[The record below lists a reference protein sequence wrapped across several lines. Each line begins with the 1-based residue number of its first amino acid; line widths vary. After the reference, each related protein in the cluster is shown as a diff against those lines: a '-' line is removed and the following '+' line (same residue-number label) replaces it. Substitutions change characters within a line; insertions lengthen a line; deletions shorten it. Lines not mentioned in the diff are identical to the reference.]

1 VTDTNSGSTSVESK
15 TSLDAFDSFD
25 VEAVRKD
32 FPIFQQT
39 MRGKPL
45 VFLDSAASAQKPR
58 VVVERMSDFYLNEY
72 ASIHR
77 GVYQLSEVA
86 TFEFEKARG
95 KLARFINA
103 ANPREII
110 ITRNATESINLVAQT
125 WGRKNLG
132 RDDEILVTGM
142 EHHANIVPWQMLCQ
156 ETGSK
161 LVVVPLEDDGSL
173 VAGAYE
179 KLLSERTKLVAI
191 GHVSN
196 ALGTIN
202 PIKEMIAAAHALG
215 APVLIDGAQAAPHMA
230 VDVQDLDCDFYAIS
244 GHKTFGPSGVGLLY
258 GKLAILEGMPP
269 YQGGGS
275 MIHTVSFE
283 KTTYAEVPAR
293 FEAGTPDIAGVI
305 AFGTAVDYLMAI
317 GMPAIEAW
325 EQELL
330 VYGTERLLEIPQ
342 VRLIGT
348 AAKKAA
354 VLSFVI
360 EGAHPHDVGSILDQQ
375 GVAIRAGHH
384 CAQPVMERFGVPAT
398 ARASLAF
405 YNTKRDIDTFV
416 GAVHKVLELFG

>member
-1 VTDTNSGSTSVESK
+1 MTTTQSAPSARDDTQTP
-15 TSLDAFDSFD
+15 FD
-25 VEAVRKD
+25 VEAVRRD

-58 VVVERMSDFYLNEY
+58 VVIDRMSDFYLNEY

-103 ANPREII
+103 ANPREVV

-125 WGRKNLG
+125 WGRKHLG
-132 RDDEILVTGM
+132 RDDEILLTGM
-142 EHHANIVPWQMLCQ
+142 EHHANIVPWQMLCG
-156 ETGSK
+156 ETGAK
-161 LVVVPLEDDGSL
+161 LVVVPLADDGSL
-173 VAGAYE
+173 EAGAYE
-179 KLLSERTKLVAI
+179 RLLSDRTKLVAI
-191 GHVSN
+191 AHVSN

-202 PIKEMIAAAHALG
+202 PVKEMIASAHAVG
-215 APVLIDGAQAAPHMA
+215 APVVVDGAQAAPHMA
-230 VDVQDLDCDFYAIS
+230 IDVQDLDCDFYAIS
-244 GHKTFGPSGVGLLY
+244 GHKIFGPSGVGILY
-258 GKLAILEGMPP
+258 GKLAHLDAMPP

-305 AFGTAVDYLMAI
+305 GLGTAVDYLNGI
-317 GMPAIEAW
+317 GMAAIEAW

-330 VYGTERLLEIPQ
+330 AYATGRLSEIPQ

-348 AAKKAA
+348 APNKAA
-354 VLSFVI
+354 VISFVV

-375 GVAIRAGHH
+375 GIAIRAGHH
-384 CAQPVMERFGVPAT
+384 CAQPVMERYGIPAT

-405 YNTKRDIDTFV
+405 YNTKRDIDALV
-416 GAVHKVLELFG
+416 GAIHKVLELFG

>member
-1 VTDTNSGSTSVESK
+1 MG
-15 TSLDAFDSFD
+15 DAVRPLD
-25 VEAVRKD
+25 VEAVRSD
-32 FPIFQQT
+32 FPIFKQT

-58 VVVERMSDFYLNEY
+58 VVIDRMADFYANEY

-77 GVYQLSEVA
+77 GVYQLSELA

-125 WGRKNLG
+125 WGRKHVG
-132 RDDEILVTGM
+132 RDDEILITEM

-156 ETGSK
+156 ETGAK
-161 LVVVPLEDDGSL
+161 LVVVPLDEAGDL
-173 VAGAYE
+173 EAGAYE
-179 KLLSERTKLVAI
+179 KLLSERTKLVAL

-202 PIKEMIAAAHALG
+202 PVREMIALAHAHG
-215 APVLIDGAQAAPHMA
+215 VPVLIDGAQAVPHMA

-244 GHKTFGPSGVGLLY
+244 GHKMFGPSGVGILY
-258 GKLAILEGMPP
+258 GKLAQLEAMPP

-275 MIHTVSFE
+275 MIHTVTFE

-305 AFGTAVDYLMAI
+305 GLGTAVDYLMEL
-317 GMPAIEAW
+317 GLPAIEAW

-330 VYGTERLLEIPQ
+330 AYATARVSEIER

-348 AAKKAA
+348 ARRKAS
-354 VLSFVI
+354 VLSFLI
-360 EGAHPHDVGSILDQQ
+360 EGAHPHDIGSILDQQ

-384 CAQPVMERFGVPAT
+384 CAQPVMERYGIPAT
-398 ARASLAF
+398 ARASFAF
-405 YNTKRDIDTFV
+405 YNTKLDVDTLV
-416 GAVHKVLELFG
+416 GGIHKVLELFD

>member
-1 VTDTNSGSTSVESK
+1 MTPNPSSGDPVK
-15 TSLDAFDSFD
+15 PLD
-25 VEAVRKD
+25 VEAVRRD
-32 FPIFQQT
+32 FPIFEQT

-58 VVVERMSDFYLNEY
+58 VVIERMANFYANEY

-77 GVYQLSEVA
+77 GVYQLSELA

-95 KLARFINA
+95 KLGRFINA
-103 ANPREII
+103 PNPREII

-125 WGRKNLG
+125 WGRKHLH
-132 RDDEILVTGM
+132 RDDEILITGM

-156 ETGSK
+156 ETGAK
-161 LVVVPLEDDGSL
+161 LTVVPLAEDGSL
-173 VAGAYE
+173 EAGAYE
-179 KLLSERTKLVAI
+179 NLLNERTRLVAI

-202 PIKEMIAAAHALG
+202 PVREMIASAHAFG
-215 APVLIDGAQAAPHMA
+215 APVLVDGAQAAPHMA

-244 GHKTFGPSGVGLLY
+244 GHKIFGPSGVGILY
-258 GKLAILEGMPP
+258 GKLAHLDAMPP

-275 MIHTVSFE
+275 MIHTVTFE
-283 KTTYAEVPAR
+283 KTTYAEVPMR

-305 AFGTAVDYLMAI
+305 GLGTAVDYLTGL

-330 VYGTERLLEIPQ
+330 AYATERLSEIPR

-348 AAKKAA
+348 APHKAS
-354 VLSFVI
+354 VISFLI
-360 EGAHPHDVGSILDQQ
+360 EGAHPHDIGSILDQQ

-384 CAQPVMERFGVPAT
+384 CAQPVMERYGIPAT

-405 YNTKRDIDTFV
+405 YNTKQDIDSLV
-416 GAVHKVLELFG
+416 SAIHDVLELFD

>member
-1 VTDTNSGSTSVESK
+1 MTTNPGSKKQTH
-15 TSLDAFDSFD
+15 TTFD
-25 VEAVRKD
+25 VEAIRRD
-32 FPIFQQT
+32 FPIFKQT

-45 VFLDSAASAQKPR
+45 VFLDSAASAQKPQ
-58 VVVERMSDFYLNEY
+58 VVIDRLASFYSDEY

-103 ANPREII
+103 ANPREVI

-125 WGRKNLG
+125 WGRRNLG
-132 RDDEILVTGM
+132 RGDEILITGL
-142 EHHANIVPWQMLCQ
+142 EHHANIVPWQMLCE
-156 ETGSK
+156 ETGAQ
-161 LVVVPLEDDGSL
+161 LMVVPLEQDGSL
-173 VAGAYE
+173 EAGAYE
-179 KLLSERTKLVAI
+179 SLLSERTKLVAL

-202 PIKEMIAAAHALG
+202 PVREMIAAAHTYGAL
-215 APVLIDGAQAAPHMA
+215 VLIDGAQAAPHMA
-230 VDVQDLDCDFYAIS
+230 VDVQELDCDFYAIS
-244 GHKTFGPSGVGLLY
+244 GHKTFGPSGVGMLY
-258 GKLAILEGMPP
+258 GKLDLLEAMPP

-305 AFGTAVDYLMAI
+305 ALGTAVDYLSHI
-317 GMPAIEAW
+317 GMDAIAAW
-325 EQELL
+325 EHELL
-330 VYGTERLLEIPQ
+330 LYATEKLSEIDA

-348 AAKKAA
+348 APQKAA
-354 VLSFVI
+354 VLSFLI
-360 EGAHPHDVGSILDQQ
+360 EGAHPHDVGSILDQH
-375 GVAIRAGHH
+375 GIAIRAGHH
-384 CAQPVMERFGVPAT
+384 CAQPVMERYGIPAT

-405 YNTKRDIDTFV
+405 YNTKQDIDV
-416 GAVHKVLELFG
+416 LVKGIHSVLELFG

>member
-1 VTDTNSGSTSVESK
+1 MTTTQSAPSARDDTQT
-15 TSLDAFDSFD
+15 TFD
-25 VEAVRKD
+25 VEAVRRD

-58 VVVERMSDFYLNEY
+58 VVIDRMSDFYLNEY

-103 ANPREII
+103 ANPREVV

-125 WGRKNLG
+125 WGRKHLG
-132 RDDEILVTGM
+132 RDDEILLTGM
-142 EHHANIVPWQMLCQ
+142 EHHANIVPWQMLCG
-156 ETGSK
+156 ETGAK
-161 LVVVPLEDDGSL
+161 LVVVPLADDGSL
-173 VAGAYE
+173 EAGAYE
-179 KLLSERTKLVAI
+179 RLLSDRTKLVAI
-191 GHVSN
+191 AHVSN

-202 PIKEMIAAAHALG
+202 PVKEMIASAHAVG
-215 APVLIDGAQAAPHMA
+215 APVVVDGAQAAPHMA
-230 VDVQDLDCDFYAIS
+230 IDVQDLDCDFYAIS
-244 GHKTFGPSGVGLLY
+244 GHKIFGPSGVGILY
-258 GKLAILEGMPP
+258 GKLAHLDAMPP

-305 AFGTAVDYLMAI
+305 GLGTAVDYLNGI
-317 GMPAIEAW
+317 GMAAIEAW

-330 VYGTERLLEIPQ
+330 AYATGRLSEIPQ

-348 AAKKAA
+348 APNKAA
-354 VLSFVI
+354 VISFVI

-375 GVAIRAGHH
+375 GIAIRAGHH
-384 CAQPVMERFGVPAT
+384 CAQPVMERYGIPAT

-405 YNTKRDIDTFV
+405 YNTKRDIDALV
-416 GAVHKVLELFG
+416 GAIHKVLELFG

>member
-1 VTDTNSGSTSVESK
+1 MTKAANPV
-15 TSLDAFDSFD
+15 DAPRPFD
-25 VEAVRKD
+25 VEAIRRD
-32 FPIFQQT
+32 FPIFKQT

-103 ANPREII
+103 ASPREII

-125 WGRKNLG
+125 WGRKHIG
-132 RDDEILVTGM
+132 RDDEILITGM
-142 EHHANIVPWQMLCQ
+142 EHHANIVPWQMLCA
-156 ETGSK
+156 ETGAR
-161 LVVVPLEDDGSL
+161 LVVVPLEQDGSL
-173 VAGAYE
+173 EAGAYE
-179 KLLSERTKLVAI
+179 HLLTERTKLVAI

-202 PIKEMIAAAHALG
+202 PIQEMIASAHAVG
-215 APVLIDGAQAAPHMA
+215 APVVVDGAQAAPHMA

-244 GHKTFGPSGVGLLY
+244 GHKLFGPSGVGILY
-258 GKLAILEGMPP
+258 GKLALLESMPP

-275 MIHTVSFE
+275 MIHTVTFE
-283 KTTYAEVPAR
+283 KTTYADVPAR

-305 AFGTAVDYLMAI
+305 GFGTAVDYLTEI
-317 GMPAIEAW
+317 GMPAIEAY
-325 EQELL
+325 EHELL
-330 VYGTERLLEIPQ
+330 LYATQRLQEIEE

-348 AAKKAA
+348 APNKAA
-354 VLSFVI
+354 VISFVI
-360 EGAHPHDVGSILDQQ
+360 EGAHPHDIGSILDQQ
-375 GVAIRAGHH
+375 GVAVRAGHH
-384 CAQPVMERFGVPAT
+384 CAQPVMERYGIPAT

-405 YNTKRDIDTFV
+405 YNTKRDVDALV
-416 GAVHKVLELFG
+416 GAIHKVLELFG

>member
-1 VTDTNSGSTSVESK
+1 MTTTQSAPSARDDTQT
-15 TSLDAFDSFD
+15 TFD
-25 VEAVRKD
+25 VEAVRRD

-58 VVVERMSDFYLNEY
+58 VVIDRMSDFYLNEY

-103 ANPREII
+103 ANPREVV

-125 WGRKNLG
+125 WGRKHLG
-132 RDDEILVTGM
+132 RDDEILLTGM
-142 EHHANIVPWQMLCQ
+142 EHHANIVPWQMLCG
-156 ETGSK
+156 ETGAK
-161 LVVVPLEDDGSL
+161 LVVVPLADDGSL
-173 VAGAYE
+173 EAGAYE
-179 KLLSERTKLVAI
+179 RLLSDRTKLVAI
-191 GHVSN
+191 AHVSN

-202 PIKEMIAAAHALG
+202 PVKEMIASAHAVG
-215 APVLIDGAQAAPHMA
+215 APVMVDGAQAAPHMA
-230 VDVQDLDCDFYAIS
+230 IDVQDLDCDFYAIS
-244 GHKTFGPSGVGLLY
+244 GHKIFGPSGVGILY
-258 GKLAILEGMPP
+258 GKLAHLDAMPP

-305 AFGTAVDYLMAI
+305 GLGTAVDYLNGI
-317 GMPAIEAW
+317 GMAAIEAW

-330 VYGTERLLEIPQ
+330 AYATGRLSEIPQ

-348 AAKKAA
+348 APNKAA
-354 VLSFVI
+354 VISFVI

-375 GVAIRAGHH
+375 GIAIRAGHH
-384 CAQPVMERFGVPAT
+384 CAQPVMERYGIPAT

-405 YNTKRDIDTFV
+405 YNTKRDIDALV
-416 GAVHKVLELFG
+416 GAIHKVLELFG

>member
-1 VTDTNSGSTSVESK
+1 MTTRKAMG
-15 TSLDAFDSFD
+15 DAVRPLD
-25 VEAVRKD
+25 VEAVRSD
-32 FPIFQQT
+32 FPIFKQT

-58 VVVERMSDFYLNEY
+58 VVIDRMADFYANEY

-77 GVYQLSEVA
+77 GVYQLSELA

-125 WGRKNLG
+125 WGRKHVG
-132 RDDEILVTGM
+132 RDDEILITEM

-156 ETGSK
+156 ETGAK
-161 LVVVPLEDDGSL
+161 LVVVPLDEAGDL
-173 VAGAYE
+173 EAGAYE
-179 KLLSERTKLVAI
+179 KLLSERTKLVAL

-202 PIKEMIAAAHALG
+202 PVREMIALAHAHG
-215 APVLIDGAQAAPHMA
+215 VPVLIDGAQAVPHMA

-244 GHKTFGPSGVGLLY
+244 GHKMFGPSGVGILY
-258 GKLAILEGMPP
+258 GKLAQLEAMPP

-275 MIHTVSFE
+275 MIHTVTFE

-305 AFGTAVDYLMAI
+305 GLGTAVDYLMEL
-317 GMPAIEAW
+317 GLPAIEAW

-330 VYGTERLLEIPQ
+330 AYATARVSEIER

-348 AAKKAA
+348 ARRKAS
-354 VLSFVI
+354 VLSFLI
-360 EGAHPHDVGSILDQQ
+360 EGAHPHDIGSILDQQ

-384 CAQPVMERFGVPAT
+384 CAQPVMERYGIPAT
-398 ARASLAF
+398 ARASFAF
-405 YNTKRDIDTFV
+405 YNTKLDVDTLV
-416 GAVHKVLELFG
+416 GGIHKVLELFD

>member
-1 VTDTNSGSTSVESK
+1 MTTRQAMGDTMRP
-15 TSLDAFDSFD
+15 LD
-25 VEAVRKD
+25 VEAVRSD
-32 FPIFQQT
+32 FPIFEQT

-58 VVVERMSDFYLNEY
+58 VVIDRMANFYANEY

-77 GVYQLSEVA
+77 GVYQLSELA

-125 WGRKNLG
+125 WGRKHIG
-132 RDDEILVTGM
+132 RDHEILITGM

-156 ETGSK
+156 ETGAK
-161 LVVVPLEDDGSL
+161 LVVVPLDEVGDL
-173 VAGAYE
+173 EAGAYE
-179 KLLSERTKLVAI
+179 ELLSERTRLVAL

-202 PIKEMIAAAHALG
+202 PVREMIALAHAHG
-215 APVLIDGAQAAPHMA
+215 VPVLIDGAQAVPHMA

-244 GHKTFGPSGVGLLY
+244 GHKMFGPSGVGILY
-258 GKLAILEGMPP
+258 GKLAQLEAMPP

-275 MIHTVSFE
+275 MIHTVTFE

-305 AFGTAVDYLMAI
+305 GLGTAVDYLMDL

-330 VYGTERLLEIPQ
+330 AYATARVSEIEQ

-348 AAKKAA
+348 APHKAS
-354 VLSFVI
+354 VLSFLI
-360 EGAHPHDVGSILDQQ
+360 EGAHPHDIGSILDQQ
-375 GVAIRAGHH
+375 GIAIRAGHH
-384 CAQPVMERFGVPAT
+384 CAQPVMERYGIPAT
-398 ARASLAF
+398 ARASFAF
-405 YNTKRDIDTFV
+405 YNTKSDVDTLVV
-416 GAVHKVLELFG
+416 GIHKVLELFG

>member
-1 VTDTNSGSTSVESK
+1 MTTHSAPSAQDDTQTP
-15 TSLDAFDSFD
+15 FD
-25 VEAVRKD
+25 VEAVRRD

-58 VVVERMSDFYLNEY
+58 VVIDRMSDFYLNEY

-77 GVYQLSEVA
+77 GVYQLSEMA

-95 KLARFINA
+95 KLARFIKA
-103 ANPREII
+103 ANPREIV

-125 WGRKNLG
+125 WGRKHLG
-132 RDDEILVTGM
+132 RDDEILLTGM
-142 EHHANIVPWQMLCQ
+142 EHHANIVPWQMLCG
-156 ETGSK
+156 ETGAK
-161 LVVVPLEDDGSL
+161 LVVVPLADDGSL
-173 VAGAYE
+173 EAGAYE
-179 KLLSERTKLVAI
+179 RLLSERTKLVAI
-191 GHVSN
+191 AHVSN

-202 PIKEMIAAAHALG
+202 PVKEMIASAHAVG
-215 APVLIDGAQAAPHMA
+215 APVVVDGAQAAPHMA
-230 VDVQDLDCDFYAIS
+230 IDVQDLDCDFYAVS
-244 GHKTFGPSGVGLLY
+244 GHKIFGPSGVGILY
-258 GKLAILEGMPP
+258 GKLAHLDAMPP

-305 AFGTAVDYLMAI
+305 GLGTAVDYLNGI
-317 GMPAIEAW
+317 GMAAIEAW

-330 VYGTERLLEIPQ
+330 AYATGRLAEIPQ

-348 AAKKAA
+348 APNKAA
-354 VLSFVI
+354 VISFVVD
-360 EGAHPHDVGSILDQQ
+360 GAHPHDVGSILDQQ

-384 CAQPVMERFGVPAT
+384 CAQPVMERYGIPAT

-405 YNTKRDIDTFV
+405 YNTRRDVDALVDAI
-416 GAVHKVLELFG
+416 HKVLELFG

>member
-1 VTDTNSGSTSVESK
+1 MTTTQSAPSARDDTQT
-15 TSLDAFDSFD
+15 TFD
-25 VEAVRKD
+25 VEAVRRD

-58 VVVERMSDFYLNEY
+58 VVIDRMSDFYLNEY

-103 ANPREII
+103 ANPREVV

-125 WGRKNLG
+125 WGRKHLG
-132 RDDEILVTGM
+132 RDDEILLTGM
-142 EHHANIVPWQMLCQ
+142 EHHANIVPWQMLCG
-156 ETGSK
+156 ETGAK
-161 LVVVPLEDDGSL
+161 LVVVPLADDGSL
-173 VAGAYE
+173 EAGAYE
-179 KLLSERTKLVAI
+179 RLLSDRTKLVAI
-191 GHVSN
+191 AHVSN

-202 PIKEMIAAAHALG
+202 PVKEMIASAHAVG
-215 APVLIDGAQAAPHMA
+215 APVMVDGAQAAPHMA
-230 VDVQDLDCDFYAIS
+230 IDVQDLDCDFYAIS
-244 GHKTFGPSGVGLLY
+244 GHKIFGPSGVGILY
-258 GKLAILEGMPP
+258 GKLAHLDAMPP

-305 AFGTAVDYLMAI
+305 GLGTAVDYLNGI
-317 GMPAIEAW
+317 GMAAIEAW

-330 VYGTERLLEIPQ
+330 AYATGRLSEIPQ

-348 AAKKAA
+348 APNKAA
-354 VLSFVI
+354 VISFVV

-375 GVAIRAGHH
+375 GIAIRAGHH
-384 CAQPVMERFGVPAT
+384 CAQPVMERYGIPAT

-405 YNTKRDIDTFV
+405 YNTKRDIDALV
-416 GAVHKVLELFG
+416 DAIHKVLELFG

>member
-1 VTDTNSGSTSVESK
+1 MT
-15 TSLDAFDSFD
+15 AFD
-25 VEAVRKD
+25 VEAVRRD
-32 FPIFQQT
+32 FPIFEQT

-45 VFLDSAASAQKPR
+45 AFLDSAASAQKPR
-58 VVVERMSDFYLNEY
+58 VVIDRMADFYANEY

-86 TFEFEKARG
+86 TFEFEKSRG

-125 WGRKNLG
+125 WGRKHLG
-132 RDDEILVTGM
+132 PGDEILLTEM
-142 EHHANIVPWQMLCQ
+142 EHHANIVPWQMVCQ
-156 ETGSK
+156 ETGAQ
-161 LVVVPLEDDGSL
+161 LVVVPLADDGSL
-173 VAGAYE
+173 EPGGYE
-179 KLLSERTKLVAI
+179 ARLSERTKLVAL

-202 PIKEMIAAAHALG
+202 PIKEMIASAHAVG

-244 GHKTFGPSGVGLLY
+244 GHKIFGPSGVGILY
-258 GKLAILEGMPP
+258 GKLDLLDSMPP

-305 AFGTAVDYLMAI
+305 GLGTAVDYLVQLDMN
-317 GMPAIEAW
+317 AIEAW

-330 VYGTERLLEIPQ
+330 AYGTEQLEAIPA
-342 VRLIGT
+342 VRIIGT
-348 AAKKAA
+348 APDKAA
-354 VLSFVI
+354 VLSFLI
-360 EGAHPHDVGSILDQQ
+360 EGAHPHDVGSILDQE

-384 CAQPVMERFGVPAT
+384 CAQPVMERYGIPAT
-398 ARASLAF
+398 VRASMAF
-405 YNTKRDIDTFV
+405 YNTKRDIDALV
-416 GAVHKVLELFG
+416 GGIHKVLEMFG